1 MAETEF
7 LMDQGFNQN
16 SIITNAAVI
25 FWDFDGVIKDSLDVK
40 TKAFEILFLLH
51 GEDVA
56 SQVREH
62 HESNGGI
69 SRFEKMP
76 LYLSWA
82 DEPATSEQVVEYC
95 DRFAKSVK
103 QSVID
108 APWVPGVRVYL
119 LQHFSEQYFV
129 LVTATPQEE
138 IEEILNVLEIKEC
151 FAEIYG
157 APTKKKDAIGL
168 VLRRQKFDPSQAL
181 MIGDAEADM
190 SAAAAHSVPFL
201 LRRTPQ
207 NVHLQ
212 QQYFGPMFD
221 DLSHE

>member
-7 LMDQGFNQN
+7 VMDQGLNQN

-40 TKAFEILFLLH
+40 SRAFENLFLPY
-51 GEDVA
+51 GEDIA
-56 SQVREH
+56 LRVRAH
-62 HESNGGI
+62 HESNGGV
-69 SRFEKMP
+69 SRFEKIP

-82 DEPATSEQVVEYC
+82 GEPVTPERVAEYC
-95 DRFAKSVK
+95 DQFAKSVK

-108 APWVPGVRVYL
+108 APWVPNVREYL

-138 IEEILNVLEIKEC
+138 IEEILSALEIREC
-151 FAEIYG
+151 FREIYG

-212 QQYFGPMFD
+212 EQYLGPTFD